1 MERNE
6 IVEALRC
13 RANDDS
19 GCSGECPYL
28 LTEPISEDLAEFLGI
43 KSGEVRRSCNVDQI
57 MLDAANMIEKQTV
70 LLQKQ
75 TVLLQKQAV
84 LLQKLWGA
92 ARIMKEAISELEQDL
107 RCAVSGQDGCQ
118 FCAHFCNDG
127 KPVYRPDEGYLAYC
141 EKCDGDCCCFE
152 WRGIQGTEELK

>member
-1 MERNE
+1 MMERNE
-6 IVEALRC
+6 IVKALRY

-28 LTEPISEDLAEFLGI
+28 LTEPISEDLAEFLDI

-75 TVLLQKQAV
+75 AV
-84 LLQKLWGA
+84 LLLKLWGA

-107 RCAVSGQDGCQ
+107 RCAGSGQDGCQ

-127 KPVYRPDEGYLAYC
+127 KPVYRPDEEYLVYC
-141 EKCDGDCCCFE
+141 EKCGGDYSCFK
-152 WRGIQGTEELK
+152 WRGIHGTIPEE